1 MADESKIFKLQL
13 LSDEVVRNPKLNSKA
28 FVAFAKLCEMYGKS
42 KNDILEVDHKAFKGY
57 LSVSDNR
64 SFKAVLHNL
73 YENNLILNEIETL
86 PRRSALEIHINKDMT
101 PLHNKNMFT
110 QLDIR
115 LLDKKI
121 LDEIGTI
128 GIRLMYYYES
138 RINRLELHKDHA
150 YASIETISKDTGFA
164 KDTIGKYNEIL
175 EKRKLIWIKKFK
187 LEHVGW
193 YDEGNYIDFARYAN
207 HTYVKVGNIPKLLTG
222 LYATSSF

>member
-1 MADESKIFKLQL
+1 MDETEIFKLQL
-13 LSDEVVRNPKLNSKA
+13 LSDEVVRNPNITSKA
-28 FVAFAKLCEMYGKS
+28 FVAFAKLCEMYGKR
-42 KNDILEVDHKAFKGY
+42 KTDTLEVDHKAFKGY
-57 LSVSDNR
+57 LSISDNR
-64 SFKAVLHNL
+64 SFKAILHNL
-73 YENNLILNEIETL
+73 YDNNLILNKIDAL
-86 PRRSALEIHINKDMT
+86 PRRSALEIQINKEMT

-115 LLDKKI
+115 LIDKKI
-121 LDEIGTI
+121 LDEIGTY

-138 RINRLELHKDHA
+138 RINRLELYKDHA

-187 LEHVGW
+187 LQYAGW
-193 YDEGNYIDFARYAN
+193 ETDGNVIDFARYAN
-207 HTYVKVGNIPKLLTG
+207 HTYVKVENIPKLLTG